1 MQSLPPVGAEESD
14 VARQVRQLS
23 REKWGER
30 RETVLVGCDR
40 SILEV
45 LEKLRCFAEA
55 EGPVLITGET
65 GTGKEL
71 FARALYLLGPR
82 RRKPFLSVN
91 CAQYGESQLVA
102 SELFGHRRGSFT
114 GAVEEH
120 RGVFEEADGGVV
132 FLDEVGELPPA
143 AQAMLLRVLSEGELV
158 PVGDTRPRAVNVRV
172 VAATNRDLRALVDA
186 GRFREDLLYRLRFL
200 QLRVPPLRDRGD
212 DWRLMVEHYVG
223 RLNATAHVGKRF
235 SDRAYGRLAGYPWP
249 GNVREL
255 RGLVETSFHLCNG
268 TGVIEPAHFEEQ
280 LDGAVSC
287 GEGACTEHLGG
298 AANGNG
304 YGASAGAAQL
314 LARMAEG
321 TGDFWSLVYEP
332 FMDRELNRA
341 EVQAIVAEG
350 LRRSRWS
357 YKRALGVLGI
367 APDDYLKFMD
377 FLRHHRLKPER

>member
-55 EGPVLITGET
+55 EVPVLITGET

-91 CAQYGESQLVA
+91 CAQYGESHLVA

-172 VAATNRDLRALVDA
+172 VAATNRDLRSLVDA

-212 DWRLMVEHYVG
+212 DWRLMVGHYVG
-223 RLNATAHVGKRF
+223 RLNAASHAAKRF
-235 SDRAYGRLAGYPWP
+235 SERAYGRLCGYPWP

-268 TGVIEPAHFEEQ
+268 SGVIEPAHFEEQ
-280 LDGAVSC
+280 MDGAAPC
-287 GEGACTEHLGG
+287 GEGGG
-298 AANGNG
+298 AALAGG
-304 YGASAGAAQL
+304 SAHGPGAAAAHL
-314 LARMAEG
+314 LTRMEEG

-332 FMDRELNRA
+332 FMDREVNRA
-341 EVQAIVAEG
+341 EVREIVAEG
-350 LRRSRWS
+350 LRRSHWS
-357 YKRALGVLGI
+357 YKRALGVFGI